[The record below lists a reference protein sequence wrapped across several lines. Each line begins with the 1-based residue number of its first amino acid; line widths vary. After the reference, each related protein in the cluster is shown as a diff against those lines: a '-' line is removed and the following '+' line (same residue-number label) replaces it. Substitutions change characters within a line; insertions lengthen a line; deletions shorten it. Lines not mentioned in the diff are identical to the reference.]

1 MKILVAV
8 DDSKFSQAVL
18 QEVSA
23 RSWSPHTEIL
33 VLSVMSVPRSAHW
46 QDLGWQIAPEIKEEI
61 RKEAEALVQKS
72 VQLLK
77 ERLHTD
83 IPVESKVVD
92 GHTCDAIAK
101 AASEWKADVIMMG
114 SHGRTGIG
122 KFLLGSTAEGVLLR
136 APCSV
141 EIIKSRART
150 RRQSK
155 PKKKVTV
162 LY

>member
-1 MKILVAV
+1 MKVLVAI
-8 DDSKFSQAVL
+8 DDSKFSQAVV

-33 VLSVMSVPRSAHW
+33 VLSVMSVSRSAHW
-46 QDLGWQIAPEIKEEI
+46 QDLGWQMAPEVKEEI
-61 RKEAEALVQKS
+61 RKEAEALVGKN
-72 VQLLK
+72 VQMLK
-77 ERLHTD
+77 ERLCAD
-83 IPVESKVVD
+83 IPVEGKVVE
-92 GHTCDAIAK
+92 GHTCDAVAK
-101 AASEWKADVIMMG
+101 AASDWKADLIMMG

-141 EIIKSRART
+141 EIIKSRVRAS
-150 RRQSK
+150 RQSK
-155 PKKKVTV
+155 PKKRVTV